1 MKSFF
6 HVVLILYA
14 GCVSAKGI
22 RQIDAAVPGDSSSQV
37 KSELSFHGEFT
48 VDLPQGWQRS
58 TERQLNGQEV
68 VNISHPEQDGILQ
81 IISMQIPGKPSQ
93 NQIRNMTNVDLS
105 VDLSWQQWG
114 DLSGYQYDYSR
125 AGKFYRQWWLTQQN
139 NILLVVFSS
148 DMKNE
153 QLRSLVDDMV
163 SSLVFTGTS

>member
-1 MKSFF
+1 M
-6 HVVLILYA
+6 
-14 GCVSAKGI
+14 
-22 RQIDAAVPGDSSSQV
+22 
-37 KSELSFHGEFT
+37 
-48 VDLPQGWQRS
+48 
-58 TERQLNGQEV
+58 
-68 VNISHPEQDGILQ
+68 Q